1 VGPSTIKQIV
11 SALESYRFHHQR
23 DPIYQECAEAHHPLR
38 QNADISLV
46 ERACQASE
54 PKRQAESQQMK
65 ADGVI
70 SRELAIQSPILN
82 GY

>member
-1 VGPSTIKQIV
+1 MGPLTIKQIV
-11 SALESYRFHHQR
+11 SALESYRFHHQH
-23 DPIYQECAEAHHPLR
+23 DAIYQECAEAHQPLR

-70 SRELAIQSPILN
+70 SRALTIQSSIFN
-82 GY
+82 GC